1 MISSYKCHANASNSQ
16 SLETHKHVY
25 IILYYIICYLFWLAT
40 ITIEPSQQV
49 QELILPLTI
58 DICYVDFDVDF
69 QFGFWLP

>member
-1 MISSYKCHANASNSQ
+1 MQMHQIPNHLKITNMFMF
-16 SLETHKHVY
+16 
-25 IILYYIICYLFWLAT
+25 YLFWFAT

-49 QELILPLTI
+49 QEFILPLTI